1 MTATMGALTGTGY
14 DRVSSPARSAR
25 TLALVSDIHS
35 PGRPIP
41 RSDQAGSSPADPSA
55 SRAAQSPRRLPR
67 SLRVLAVWGAA
78 SLLTLL
84 MLRLGAQDAPA
95 TPWAGP
101 APSWSEHMS
110 FWDAGWYERIFREGY
125 PAVLPEGDGGAVAQ
139 NSWAF
144 MPLLPLLATPL
155 TWLGLP
161 FYPAAAIVAIAA
173 SGAGAVVMDRWLA
186 PRVGEVP
193 SLWGVA
199 LTWTSMCAAVLQVPY
214 AESLGLLLVAGALMA
229 AERGRFAASALLI
242 MVGSVARPIGLP
254 LALALGLWWLW
265 ELVVARGHE
274 GHRDGVGDGNDD
286 DRAGIWARRLGSGWV
301 PLDGRGR
308 AGLGG
313 LTAVAVVSALV
324 WPVAA
329 WMATGRVDA
338 YTATETSWRGGELAP
353 FLPWLDRG
361 QWWVGEHLGWLLV
374 ICVLALAALGLGSRA
389 ARSLGS
395 AAWCWCA
402 AYALYLL
409 AFFDPTT
416 SLLRILL
423 PLAPLAW
430 AAAAGVGRRGRW
442 TMVVAGVMAQAFW
455 ISWVWDLS
463 STITWVP

>member
-1 MTATMGALTGTGY
+1 M
-14 DRVSSPARSAR
+14 
-25 TLALVSDIHS
+25 SDIQS

-41 RSDQAGSSPADPSA
+41 RSEQAGSDQGGPAPLAGPAGPPAHAPGDA
-55 SRAAQSPRRLPR
+55 RAPRPPR
-67 SLRVLAVWGAA
+67 ALQVLAVWGAA

-84 MLRLGAQDAPA
+84 MLRLGAQDTPA

-125 PAVLPEGDGGAVAQ
+125 PAILPEGGGGAVAQ

-161 FYPAAAIVAIAA
+161 FYPAAALVAIIA
-173 SGAGAVVMDRWLA
+173 SGVGAVVMDRWLA
-186 PRVGEVP
+186 PRVGGVP

-214 AESLGLLLVAGALMA
+214 AESLGLVLVASALMA
-229 AERGRFAASALLI
+229 AERRRFAISALLI
-242 MVGSVARPIGLP
+242 MVGAMARPIGLP

-265 ELVVARGHE
+265 ELAAARGHE
-274 GHRDGVGDGNDD
+274 GPGDDHDGG
-286 DRAGIWARRLGSGWV
+286 RARAWARGLGPSWAQLG
-301 PLDGRGR
+301 GRGP
-308 AGLGG
+308 AGLGA
-313 LTAVAVVSALV
+313 LAAVALVSALA

-329 WMATGRVDA
+329 WLATGRMDA
-338 YTATETSWRGGELAP
+338 YTATETSWRGGELMP

-374 ICVLALAALGLGSRA
+374 ACALALAALGLGSRA
-389 ARSLGS
+389 SRSLGP
-395 AAWCWCA
+395 AAWFWCV

-430 AAAAGVGRRGRW
+430 AAAASAGRRGRW
-442 TMVVAGVMAQAFW
+442 ALAVAGVMAQAFW

-463 STITWVP
+463 SAITWVP

>member
-1 MTATMGALTGTGY
+1 MSDIQSPGSPIRRSGKTGPDQEGPVQGGPEPLAGPASPPAHAPGA
-14 DRVSSPARSAR
+14 AR
-25 TLALVSDIHS
+25 T
-35 PGRPIP
+35 PRPP
-41 RSDQAGSSPADPSA
+41 
-55 SRAAQSPRRLPR
+55 RAA
-67 SLRVLAVWGAA
+67 RVLAVWGAA

-84 MLRLGAQDAPA
+84 MLRLGAQDTPV

-101 APSWSEHMS
+101 APSWSEHLS

-125 PAVLPEGDGGAVAQ
+125 PAILPEGGGGAVAQ

-161 FYPAAAIVAIAA
+161 FYPAAALVAITA
-173 SGAGAVVMDRWLA
+173 SGAGAVIMDRWLA
-186 PRVGEVP
+186 PRVGGAP

-214 AESLGLLLVAGALMA
+214 AESLGLVLVAGALMA
-229 AERGRFAASALLI
+229 AERGRFAVSALLI

-265 ELVVARGHE
+265 EMAAARGH
-274 GHRDGVGDGNDD
+274 DGPSDGPGDDPGELGGAGG
-286 DRAGIWARRLGSGWV
+286 RARAWARRLGPTWARLG
-301 PLDGRGR
+301 GRER
-308 AGLGG
+308 AGLAA
-313 LTAVAVVSALV
+313 LTALALVSALV

-329 WMATGRVDA
+329 WVATGRMDA
-338 YTATETSWRGGELAP
+338 YTATETSWRGGGLVP

-374 ICVLALAALGLGSRA
+374 ACALALAALGLASRA
-389 ARSLGS
+389 SRSLGP
-395 AAWCWCA
+395 AAWFWCV

-430 AAAAGVGRRGRW
+430 AAAASVGRRGRW
-442 TMVVAGVMAQAFW
+442 ALAVAGVMAQAFW

-463 STITWVP
+463 SAITWVP

>member
-1 MTATMGALTGTGY
+1 
-14 DRVSSPARSAR
+14 
-25 TLALVSDIHS
+25 VSDSHS
-35 PGRPIP
+35 PTAPIP
-41 RSDQAGSSPADPSA
+41 RPVPVAPAGPAPLPGPAARA
-55 SRAAQSPRRLPR
+55 SHALRRAPRALQ
-67 SLRVLAVWGAA
+67 VLGVWAAA

-125 PAVLPEGDGGAVAQ
+125 PAVLPKGDGGAVSQ

-155 TWLGLP
+155 TWLGLS
-161 FYPAAAIVAIAA
+161 FYPAAALVSIAA

-186 PRVGEVP
+186 PRVGEAA

-229 AERGRFAASALLI
+229 AERGRLALAALLI

-254 LALALGLWWLW
+254 LALALGLWWVW
-265 ELVVARGHE
+265 ELAAARG
-274 GHRDGVGDGNDD
+274 RDGGGQFGRDGGGSLRPPAT
-286 DRAGIWARRLGSGWV
+286 RASWASWARRLAPEWA

-308 AGLGG
+308 AGLGV
-313 LTAVAVVSALV
+313 LTAVALVSTLV

-329 WMATGRVDA
+329 WMATGRMEA

-353 FLPWLDRG
+353 FVPWLDRG

-374 ICVLALAALGLGSRA
+374 VGVLALAALGLASRA
-389 ARSLGS
+389 ARSLGP
-395 AAWCWCA
+395 AAWFWCV

-430 AAAAGVGRRGRW
+430 AAAASVGRRGRW
-442 TMVVAGVMAQAFW
+442 ALVIAGVMAQVFW

-463 STITWVP
+463 SSITWVP

>member
-1 MTATMGALTGTGY
+1 M
-14 DRVSSPARSAR
+14 
-25 TLALVSDIHS
+25 SDSHS
-35 PGRPIP
+35 PTAPIP
-41 RSDQAGSSPADPSA
+41 RPVPVAPAGAAPLPGPAARA
-55 SRAAQSPRRLPR
+55 SHALRRAPRALQ
-67 SLRVLAVWGAA
+67 VLGVWAAA

-125 PAVLPEGDGGAVAQ
+125 PAVLPKGDGGTVAQ

-155 TWLGLP
+155 TWLGLS
-161 FYPAAAIVAIAA
+161 FYPAAGLVSIAA

-186 PRVGEVP
+186 PRVGEAA

-229 AERGRFAASALLI
+229 AERGRLALAALLI

-254 LALALGLWWLW
+254 LALALGLWWVW
-265 ELVVARGHE
+265 ELAAARG
-274 GHRDGVGDGNDD
+274 RDGGGQFGRDGGGSLRPPAA
-286 DRAGIWARRLGSGWV
+286 RASQASWARRLAPEWA

-308 AGLGG
+308 AGLGA
-313 LTAVAVVSALV
+313 LTAVALVSTLV

-329 WMATGRVDA
+329 WMATGRMDA

-353 FLPWLDRG
+353 FVPWLDRG

-374 ICVLALAALGLGSRA
+374 VGVLALAALGLASRA
-389 ARSLGS
+389 ARSLGP
-395 AAWCWCA
+395 AAWFWCV

-430 AAAAGVGRRGRW
+430 AAAASVGRRGRW
-442 TMVVAGVMAQAFW
+442 ALVIAGVMAQVFW

-463 STITWVP
+463 SSITWVP